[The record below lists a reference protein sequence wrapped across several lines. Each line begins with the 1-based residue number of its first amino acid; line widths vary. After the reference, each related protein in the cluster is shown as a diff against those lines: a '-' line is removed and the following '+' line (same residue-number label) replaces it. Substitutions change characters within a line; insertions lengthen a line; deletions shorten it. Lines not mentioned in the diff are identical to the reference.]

1 MQPQYRSPQ
10 SAWSK
15 EKRERSERAAAL
27 KVQKAV
33 NAGAGKCQGKAE
45 TLHTPGMQ
53 GRHIYLFCRLRENCC
68 MVPSTKARDPVS
80 YPNSSLPFPKLYEN
94 SKRLHILKLLLGRED
109 LLWLSCSDP
118 GTSHPF
124 RAPIMDPVSSH
135 LSSAPHHLS
144 SVPHHLCI
152 LV

>member
-10 SAWSK
+10 SAGSK
-15 EKRERSERAAAL
+15 KRERSERAAAL

-45 TLHTPGMQ
+45 TLHPPGMH
-53 GRHIYLFCRLRENCC
+53 GRHIYLVCRLRENCC
-68 MVPSTKARDPVS
+68 MVSSTKARDPVS
-80 YPNSSLPFPKLYEN
+80 YPNSSLPFPKLYDN

-109 LLWLSCSDP
+109 LLWLSCLDP

-124 RAPIMDPVSSH
+124 RAPIMYPVSSH